1 MPTASEMDQTIK
13 ELREAAAAINAAADR
28 LARQS
33 VGDDKRQN
41 AETAADQ
48 QEKPKLSLA
57 DVRAVL
63 ADKSRA
69 GYTDQVRELLHKY
82 GASKLSAVDPKDYE
96 ALLYDAEALNE
107 FRKTACGP
115 FSVRLRPVDPLP
127 AVRQARRGL
136 RGQGKRLRPRGHL
149 RTRTRRVQAP
159 QGARP
164 ADRRPAREPRVL

>member
-33 VGDDKRQN
+33 GGDGKRQN

-96 ALLYDAEALNE
+96 ALLYDAEGLNE
-107 FRKTACGP
+107 F
-115 FSVRLRPVDPLP
+115 
-127 AVRQARRGL
+127 
-136 RGQGKRLRPRGHL
+136 
-149 RTRTRRVQAP
+149 
-159 QGARP
+159 
-164 ADRRPAREPRVL
+164 